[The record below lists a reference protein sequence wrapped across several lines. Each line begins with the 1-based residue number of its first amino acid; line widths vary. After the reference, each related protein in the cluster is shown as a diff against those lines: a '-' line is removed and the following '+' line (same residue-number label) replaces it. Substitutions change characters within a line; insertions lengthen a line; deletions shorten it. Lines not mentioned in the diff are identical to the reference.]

1 MKLNYKRTFY
11 VGFAFFLISAFW
23 QAYDTTIPLILT
35 NKFGLSQAWSGVL
48 MALDNVLALFLL
60 PLFGALSDRV
70 HTRLGRRTPFI
81 LCGTLVA
88 AAAFDGAVPW
98 STGRHLRNISAI
110 SQIDDPAGPHRHL
123 PVPEGCGA
131 ADARRRRVC
140 PLRPFYGGGV
150 HRHKER
156 GHRRRR
162 YCHQP

>member
-11 VGFAFFLISAFW
+11 VGFAFFLISCLLAGLR
-23 QAYDTTIPLILT
+23 YHDPLILT

-88 AAAFDGAVPW
+88 RRPLWGCPL
-98 STGRHLRNISAI
+98 STGRSFATSRPSLRLTTPRPSPP
-110 SQIDDPAGPHRHL
+110 STSP
-123 PVPEGCGA
+123 
-131 ADARRRRVC
+131 RRMRSC
-140 PLRPFYGGGV
+140 
-150 HRHKER
+150 
-156 GHRRRR
+156 
-162 YCHQP
+162 

>member
-88 AAAFDGAVPW
+88 AAAFVGLSLVDGAQ
-98 STGRHLRNISAI
+98 LRNISAI
-110 SQIDDPAGPHRHL
+110 SQIDDPAALTAIYQSQKVRSS
-123 PVPEGCGA
+123 
-131 ADARRRRVC
+131 DARRRRVC